1 MGPVIAVDR
10 TVHRR
15 LGGPPIVRRCP
26 AMTDDVYT
34 HGHHE
39 SVLRSHRWRTAE
51 NSAAYLLPHLAAGDQ
66 LLDVGCGPGT
76 ITLDLASR
84 VSPGSVVGIDTA
96 DDIVAEAARSADAAG
111 CANVSFARG
120 DAYGID
126 AGDGAFDV
134 VHAHQVLQH
143 LGDPIAAL
151 TEMRRVLRPGGLLA
165 VRDSDY
171 GAFVW
176 SPDDHRLDRWRQL
189 YHRVTERNGAQAD
202 AGRWLPTWVAAGG
215 FSEAQVS
222 SSTWTFADPAD
233 RDWWG
238 RLWADRVRQSL
249 FATQAK
255 EYGFSDEAELDDIA
269 EAFEAWV
276 DAPNAVF
283 VVVHV
288 EVLAR
293 APG

>member
-1 MGPVIAVDR
+1 
-10 TVHRR
+10 
-15 LGGPPIVRRCP
+15 
-26 AMTDDVYT
+26 MTDDVYT

-51 NSAAYLLPHLAAGDQ
+51 NSAGYLLAHLSAGDR

-76 ITLDLASR
+76 ITIDLASR
-84 VSPGSVVGIDTA
+84 VAPGPVIGIDMSEEV
-96 DDIVAEAARSADAAG
+96 VAEAARAAADAG
-111 CANVSFARG
+111 CVNVSFARG
-120 DAYGID
+120 DAYVID
-126 AGDGAFDV
+126 AGDSSFDV

-176 SPDDHRLDRWRQL
+176 APDDHRLDRWMQL
-189 YHRVTERNGAQAD
+189 YHRLTERNGAQAD
-202 AGRWLPTWVAAGG
+202 AGRWLPAWVAAAG
-215 FSEAQVS
+215 FVDARVS

-233 RDWWG
+233 RTWWG
-238 RLWADRVRQSL
+238 QLWAERVRHSS
-249 FATQAK
+249 FATQAT
-255 EYGFSDEAELDDIA
+255 ESGLSDELELDDIA
-269 EAFEAWV
+269 AAFETWV
-276 DAPNAVF
+276 DVPNAVF

-293 APG
+293 APQ

>member
-1 MGPVIAVDR
+1 
-10 TVHRR
+10 
-15 LGGPPIVRRCP
+15 
-26 AMTDDVYT
+26 MTDDVYT

-51 NSAAYLLPHLAAGDQ
+51 NSAGYLLEHLAAGDR

-76 ITLDLASR
+76 ITLDLAAR
-84 VSPGSVVGIDTA
+84 VAPGEVVGIDVA
-96 DDIVAEAARSADAAG
+96 DEVVAAAARAAEEAG
-111 CANVSFARG
+111 CGNVSFTRG
-120 DAYGID
+120 DAYGIE
-126 AGDGAFDV
+126 AADGSFDV

-176 SPDDHRLDRWRQL
+176 APSDDRFDLWMQL
-189 YHRVTERNGAQAD
+189 YHRITERNGAQAD
-202 AGRWLPTWVAAGG
+202 AGRWLPAWVGAAG
-215 FSEAQVS
+215 FVDLRVS
-222 SSTWTFADPAD
+222 SSTWTFAEPAG
-233 RDWWG
+233 RSWWG
-238 RLWADRVRQSL
+238 RLWADRVRYSS

-255 EYGFSDEAELDDIA
+255 EYGLCDDAHLADIA
-269 EAFEAWV
+269 DAFESWAS
-276 DAPNAVF
+276 APDGVF

-293 APG
+293 TPT

>member
-1 MGPVIAVDR
+1 M
-10 TVHRR
+10 TE
-15 LGGPPIVRRCP
+15 
-26 AMTDDVYT
+26 AMSGEIYT

-51 NSAAYLLPHLAAGDQ
+51 NSCGYLLPHLRTGDR

-76 ITLDLASR
+76 ITTDLASR
-84 VSPGSVVGIDTA
+84 VAPGEVLGVDVA
-96 DDIVAEAARSADAAG
+96 EDVVAEAARSAAG
-111 CANVSFARG
+111 CGNVSFARG

-126 AGDGAFDV
+126 AAAGSFDV

-143 LGDPIAAL
+143 LGDPIAGL
-151 TEMRRVLRPGGLLA
+151 REMRRVLRPGGLLA

-176 SPDDHRLDRWRQL
+176 APADDRLDRWMQL
-189 YHRVTERNGAQAD
+189 YHRITERNGAQAD
-202 AGRWLPTWVAAGG
+202 AGRWLPAWVAAAG
-215 FSEAQVS
+215 FAAPTVS
-222 SSTWTFADPAD
+222 SSTWTFAAAAD
-233 RDWWG
+233 RSWWG
-238 RLWADRVRQSL
+238 QLWADRVRRSS

-255 EYGFSDEAELDDIA
+255 EYGLSDDAELDELA
-269 EAFEAWV
+269 AAFESWAREP
-276 DAPNAVF
+276 AGVF

-293 APG
+293 APS

>member
-1 MGPVIAVDR
+1 MPVGTAGQLCDDG
-10 TVHRR
+10 T
-15 LGGPPIVRRCP
+15 

-51 NSAAYLLPHLAAGDQ
+51 NSAGYLLAHLRPGDR

-76 ITLDLASR
+76 ITLDLAAR
-84 VSPGSVVGIDTA
+84 VAPGEVVGIDVA
-96 DDIVAEAARSADAAG
+96 DEVVAEAVQAAEEAG

-120 DAYGID
+120 DAYGIEAA
-126 AGDGAFDV
+126 AGSFDV

-165 VRDSDY
+165 VRDSDF

-176 SPDDHRLDRWRQL
+176 APHDERLDHWMQL

-202 AGRWLPTWVAAGG
+202 AGRWLPAWVRAAG
-215 FSEAQVS
+215 FTAPTVS
-222 SSTWTFADPAD
+222 TSTWTFADPAG
-233 RDWWG
+233 REWWG
-238 RLWADRVRQSL
+238 QLWADRVRHSS

-255 EYGFSDEAELDDIA
+255 EYGLTDDAQLADIA
-269 EAFEAWV
+269 DAFESWASQP
-276 DAPNAVF
+276 DGVF

-293 APG
+293 TPA